1 MDKNYNYLGGY
12 DYGYNEDNALIPK
25 SQGVDKEE
33 VNKAIN
39 NLVGNA
45 PEEFDTIEELAQ
57 AVQELGGAELTEIK
71 EELNK
76 KADKSELEGL
86 ATTEDINEVKA
97 SVEKIIDGAPESLDQ
112 LKEII
117 EVLEEKQDATQVLEA
132 ISTKAEQS
140 EVDALTS
147 ALADKADKSELPNME
162 DYAKKSDI
170 PEIPTKVSA
179 FENDANYLTE
189 HQDLS
194 DYAKKSDIP
203 EIPTKVSAFENDAN
217 YLTEHQDLS
226 DYAKKNDIPEIPT
239 KVSAFENDANYLTEH
254 QDLSDYAKKNDI
266 PEIPTKVSAFENDA
280 NYLTEHQDLSNYA
293 KKSDIPEIP
302 TKVSAFENDANYL
315 TEHQDLSNYAKKSD
329 IPEIPTKVSA
339 FENDANY
346 LTEHQD
352 LSNYAKKS
360 DIPELPTLA
369 TVATTGDYNDL
380 INKPESM
387 VDTRVSGV
395 DVVVD
400 EDEGKLLVITSTD
413 GTNESEVSVKTTK
426 IFDHSQYYTKDETSA
441 TFIDNNE
448 ANTLINAAIAP
459 KADTSAL
466 LSAVHELVVR
476 LDKLEAQNAYLVEN
490 NTTSGDEINNMT
502 TEEALNAEITVCSPE
517 AVNALK
523 TNKEFKSV
531 NLIGAEVGN
540 DDMIYT
546 TATDDVNVNGVTVSG
561 EKGSKHGKINFATSN
576 INISNVNIEPGC
588 TVYNVF
594 EGSQDKDAGHSIDTF
609 IATNVVV
616 NDTDLKHNVFN
627 IYQFNND
634 AEVLIKDCSFN
645 LDVVNSNILRISN
658 ITNARN
664 VTITFENVD
673 WTYENKA
680 YTDADKAWAGLMI
693 YQPYGSDAAFSGDT
707 SNMQTWTLHFKNCRY
722 NGELVTQNNFGLI
735 NQLAYQYNVNNNG
748 ICQAPAVFG
757 DNIIIE

>member
-25 SQGVDKEE
+25 SQGVGKEE

-45 PEEFDTIEELAQ
+45 PEEFDTLEELAQ

-71 EELNK
+71 EELNQ

-86 ATTEDINEVKA
+86 ATTEEINEVKA
-97 SVEKIIDGAPESLDQ
+97 SVEKIIEGAPESLDQ

-117 EVLEEKQDATQVLEA
+117 EVLEEKQDAAQVLEA
-132 ISTKAEQS
+132 ISTKAEQT

-162 DYAKKSDI
+162 DYAKKSDIPEIPTKVSAFENDANYITEHQDLSDYAKKSDI

-226 DYAKKNDIPEIPT
+226 DYAKK
-239 KVSAFENDANYLTEH
+239 
-254 QDLSDYAKKNDI
+254 
-266 PEIPTKVSAFENDA
+266 
-280 NYLTEHQDLSNYA
+280 
-293 KKSDIPEIP
+293 
-302 TKVSAFENDANYL
+302 
-315 TEHQDLSNYAKKSD
+315 
-329 IPEIPTKVSA
+329 
-339 FENDANY
+339 
-346 LTEHQD
+346 
-352 LSNYAKKS
+352 S

-413 GTNESEVSVKTTK
+413 GTTNSEVSVKATK

-448 ANTLINAAIAP
+448 ANTLINAAVAP
-459 KADTSAL
+459 KANTADL
-466 LSAVHELVVR
+466 MSAVHELVVR

-490 NTTSGDEINNMT
+490 NTTSGETINNMSDAD
-502 TEEALNAEITVCSPE
+502 ALSAEITVCTPD

-531 NLIGAEVGN
+531 SLIGAEVGN
-540 DDMIYT
+540 DDVIYT
-546 TATDDVNVNGVTVSG
+546 TAVDDVVVNGVTVSG
-561 EKGSKHGKINFATSN
+561 TKGANNGKIHFATN
-576 INISNVNIEPGC
+576 EINISNVNIEPGC

-594 EGSQDKDAGHSIDTF
+594 EGSQDKDAGHSIDAF

-627 IYQFNND
+627 IYQFNNN

-645 LDVVNSNILRISN
+645 LDVANSNILRVSN
-658 ITNARN
+658 ITNAQN

-680 YTDADKAWAGLMI
+680 YTDADKAWAGLVI

-707 SNMQTWTLHFKNCRY
+707 RNMQTWTVRIKNCRY
-722 NGELVTQNNFGLI
+722 NGETITENLVGDIKQ
-735 NQLAYQYNVNNNG
+735 AVYQYNVNNSG
-748 ICQAPAVFG
+748 TCEAPTAIG
-757 DNIIIE
+757 LDNIVIE

>member
-1 MDKNYNYLGGY
+1 MDNNYNYLGGY
-12 DYGYNEDNALIPK
+12 GYGYDEDNALIPK

-45 PEEFDTIEELAQ
+45 PEEFDTLEELAQ
-57 AVQELGGAELTEIK
+57 AIQELGGAELTEIK
-71 EELNK
+71 EELGK

-86 ATTEDINEVKA
+86 ATTEEINEVKA
-97 SVEKIIDGAPESLDQ
+97 SVEKIIEGAPESLDQ

-117 EVLEEKQDATQVLEA
+117 EVLEEKQDAAQVLEA

-147 ALADKADKSELPNME
+147 ALADKADKSELPNMK
-162 DYAKKSDI
+162 D
-170 PEIPTKVSA
+170 
-179 FENDANYLTE
+179 
-189 HQDLS
+189 
-194 DYAKKSDIP
+194 
-203 EIPTKVSAFENDAN
+203 
-217 YLTEHQDLS
+217 
-226 DYAKKNDIPEIPT
+226 
-239 KVSAFENDANYLTEH
+239 
-254 QDLSDYAKKNDI
+254 
-266 PEIPTKVSAFENDA
+266 
-280 NYLTEHQDLSNYA
+280 YA

-448 ANTLINAAIAP
+448 ANTLINAAVAP
-459 KADTSAL
+459 KANTADL
-466 LSAVHELVVR
+466 MSAVHELVVR

-561 EKGSKHGKINFATSN
+561 EQGSKHGKINFATSN

-707 SNMQTWTLHFKNCRY
+707 RNMQTWKLHFKNCRY

-735 NQLAYQYNVNNNG
+735 NQLAYQYNVNDNG

-757 DNIIIE
+757 DNIVIE

>member
-1 MDKNYNYLGGY
+1 MDNNYNYLGGY
-12 DYGYNEDNALIPK
+12 GYGYDEDNALIPK

-45 PEEFDTIEELAQ
+45 PEEFDTLEELAQ
-57 AVQELGGAELTEIK
+57 AIQELGGAELTEIK
-71 EELNK
+71 EELGK

-86 ATTEDINEVKA
+86 ATTEEINEVKA
-97 SVEKIIDGAPESLDQ
+97 SVEKIIEGAPESLDQ

-117 EVLEEKQDATQVLEA
+117 EVLEEKQDAAQVLEA

-147 ALADKADKSELPNME
+147 ALADKADKSELPNMK

-194 DYAKKSDIP
+194 NYAKKS
-203 EIPTKVSAFENDAN
+203 
-217 YLTEHQDLS
+217 
-226 DYAKKNDIPEIPT
+226 
-239 KVSAFENDANYLTEH
+239 
-254 QDLSDYAKKNDI
+254 DI

-448 ANTLINAAIAP
+448 ANTLINAAVAP
-459 KADTSAL
+459 KANTADL
-466 LSAVHELVVR
+466 MSAVHELVVR

-561 EKGSKHGKINFATSN
+561 EQGSKHGKINFATSN

-707 SNMQTWTLHFKNCRY
+707 RNMQTWKLHFKNCRY

-735 NQLAYQYNVNNNG
+735 NQLAYQYNVNDNG

-757 DNIIIE
+757 DNIVIE

>member
-25 SQGVDKEE
+25 SQGVGKEE

-45 PEEFDTIEELAQ
+45 PEEFDTLEELAQ

-71 EELNK
+71 EELNQ

-86 ATTEDINEVKA
+86 ATTEEINEVKA
-97 SVEKIIDGAPESLDQ
+97 SVEKIIEGAPESLDQ

-117 EVLEEKQDATQVLEA
+117 EVLEEKQDAAQVLEA
-132 ISTKAEQS
+132 ISTKAEQT

-179 FENDANYLTE
+179 FENDANYITE

-226 DYAKKNDIPEIPT
+226 D
-239 KVSAFENDANYLTEH
+239 
-254 QDLSDYAKKNDI
+254 
-266 PEIPTKVSAFENDA
+266 
-280 NYLTEHQDLSNYA
+280 
-293 KKSDIPEIP
+293 
-302 TKVSAFENDANYL
+302 
-315 TEHQDLSNYAKKSD
+315 
-329 IPEIPTKVSA
+329 
-339 FENDANY
+339 
-346 LTEHQD
+346 
-352 LSNYAKKS
+352 YAKKS

-413 GTNESEVSVKTTK
+413 GTTNSEVSVKATK

-448 ANTLINAAIAP
+448 ANTLINAAVAP
-459 KADTSAL
+459 KANTADL
-466 LSAVHELVVR
+466 MSAVHELVVR

-490 NTTSGDEINNMT
+490 NTTSGETINNMSDAD
-502 TEEALNAEITVCSPE
+502 ALSAEITVCTPD

-531 NLIGAEVGN
+531 SLIGAEVGN
-540 DDMIYT
+540 DDVIYT
-546 TATDDVNVNGVTVSG
+546 TAVDDVVVNGVTVSG
-561 EKGSKHGKINFATSN
+561 TKGANNGKIHFATN
-576 INISNVNIEPGC
+576 EINISNVNIEPGC

-594 EGSQDKDAGHSIDTF
+594 EGSQDKDAGHSIDAF

-627 IYQFNND
+627 IYQFNNN

-645 LDVVNSNILRISN
+645 LDVANSNILRVSN
-658 ITNARN
+658 ITNAQN

-680 YTDADKAWAGLMI
+680 YTDADKAWAGLVI

-707 SNMQTWTLHFKNCRY
+707 RNMQTWTVRIKNCRY
-722 NGELVTQNNFGLI
+722 NGETITENLVGDIKQ
-735 NQLAYQYNVNNNG
+735 AVYQYNVNNSG
-748 ICQAPAVFG
+748 TCEAPTAIG
-757 DNIIIE
+757 LDNIVIE